1 MKKKVLAF
9 IMALSLSLGAVPAY
23 AAISLS
29 IDGRELQT
37 DVPPVIVDGRT
48 LVPVRAIF
56 ESFGASVMWDDA
68 TKTVTA
74 DRSGEIISLTLNS
87 DTAYVNGQS
96 YTLDV
101 PAQSVDGRTM
111 VPARFV
117 AEQFDC
123 DVLWD
128 SLTQSVIITSAT
140 IPALGSDTQTTTPM
154 IGSDTQ
160 SSMPVVSDENSRT
173 VYVTETGS
181 RYHYDSSCNGGTYY
195 ESTLEE
201 AEARGLTPCNKCVL

>member
-1 MKKKVLAF
+1 MKKKLLAF
-9 IMALSLSLGAVPAY
+9 IMALSLSPGTVPAY
-23 AAISLS
+23 AAISLT

-74 DRSGEIISLTLNS
+74 DRNGEIISLTLDS
-87 DTAYVNGQS
+87 DIAYVNGQS

-101 PAQSVDGRTM
+101 PAQSIDGRTM
-111 VPARFV
+111 VPARFI

-128 SLTQSVIITSAT
+128 DAAQAVIITSA
-140 IPALGSDTQTTTPM
+140 ALPSIGSSNQDSSLSA
-154 IGSDTQ
+154 IGSDPQPST
-160 SSMPVVSDENSRT
+160 SDDSISKT

-181 RYHYDSSCNGGTYY
+181 RYHYDNNCNGGTYY
-195 ESTLEE
+195 ESTLDD
-201 AEARGLTPCNKCVL
+201 ALARGLTPCNKCVL

>member
-128 SLTQSVIITSAT
+128 SVTQSVIITSAM
-140 IPALGSDTQTTTPM
+140 IPAL
-154 IGSDTQ
+154 GSDTQ

-181 RYHYDSSCNGGTYY
+181 RYHYDSNCNGGAYY

-201 AEARGLTPCNKCVL
+201 AEVRGLTPCNKCVL